1 MAIRDGED
9 VDLISANGVGT
20 GSKERWVSAIG
31 HLTALDDS
39 LSANHYLFGSWDSGI
54 NSRRYWVDTE
64 DSDRARPSPTGSY
77 GFRVI
82 LAKW

>member
-1 MAIRDGED
+1 MAIRDGQD
-9 VDLISANGVGT
+9 VDLISTYGGSS
-20 GSKERWVSAIG
+20 SKERWVSATG
-31 HLTALDDS
+31 QLTALDDG

-54 NSRRYWVDTE
+54 GGRRYWTDTE
-64 DSDRARPSPTGSY
+64 DSDRARPASTGTY